1 VVPPKRVTIL
11 DVAERAGVH
20 PATVSRALSRPE
32 RVSASTRD
40 RVERVAR
47 ELGFKPN
54 RAARSLITGHTGT
67 VAIIVPDITS
77 PEYSPMVRSVQRAAR
92 AADLTVVLVDTDN
105 ASADEP
111 IAARAIAAD
120 VDGFIVLSPMR
131 LHRELDALEGKPAVF
146 VNRPVKNYSS
156 VLMRASTGITDAL
169 EHLASLGHSNVA
181 YLDGPKE
188 LWAARERRAAMR
200 QAAES
205 TGLQITE
212 FTPFAANF
220 LGAIAIAESVVGS
233 GVSSVLASNYRL
245 ALGIVAGLIR
255 LGVSIPDDLSVVG
268 CDDVPMPALLWP
280 ALTTIAMPEREA
292 GEAAVRLLREE
303 ARRVELFGTLVVR
316 DSTGPARTAS

>member
-1 VVPPKRVTIL
+1 VVAPKRVTIL

-32 RVSASTRD
+32 RVSTATREK
-40 RVERVAR
+40 VEKVAQ

-67 VAIIVPDITS
+67 VAIMVPDITS

-92 AADLTVVLVDTDN
+92 AVDLTVVLVDTDN
-105 ASADEP
+105 TSTDEP

-156 VLMRASTGITDAL
+156 VLMRASTGVSEAL
-169 EHLASLGHSNVA
+169 KHLSSLGHSNMA
-181 YLDGPKE
+181 YLGGPKG
-188 LWAARERRAAMR
+188 LWAAGERRAGMR
-200 QAAES
+200 QAAEA
-205 TGLQITE
+205 TGLRVAE

-220 LGAIAIAESVVGS
+220 LGAIATAEDVVGA
-233 GVSSVLASNYRL
+233 GVTSVLASNYRM

-255 LGVSIPDDLSVVG
+255 MGVSIPHDVSVVG

-303 ARRVELFGTLVVR
+303 ATQIEVFGTLVVR
-316 DSTGPARTAS
+316 DSTGPARTR